1 MVAAYSR
8 QLDAI
13 VKAEPRK
20 YRRASVGHVQYNFTP
35 NLKKTFNRGFTHYFL
50 NGRQPDI
57 ASFDTPKAIG
67 EFVGKVKEIR
77 GNILSTLPQ

>member
-1 MVAAYSR
+1 M
-8 QLDAI
+8 
-13 VKAEPRK
+13 
-20 YRRASVGHVQYNFTP
+20 GHVQYNFTP

-77 GNILSTLPQ
+77 GNISFNVATVASFKMAMDCVLSMMTVSWKAFV

>member
-1 MVAAYSR
+1 MWWLPIAVNS
-8 QLDAI
+8 DAI

-67 EFVGKVKEIR
+67 EFVGRLRKYVATF
-77 GNILSTLPQ
+77 LST